1 MIKFVLILQICSVVQ
16 MDCMPEINQNPL
28 FNTHSACVNAGHL
41 RSLKLLDEVGE
52 QLVNRA
58 KIQVRIKCEAV
69 SES

>member
-1 MIKFVLILQICSVVQ
+1 MMKFVLILQLCSVVQ

-28 FNTHSACVNAGHL
+28 FNTHSDCVNAGHL

-58 KIQVRIKCEAV
+58 KIQVRIKCKTV
-69 SES
+69 SET